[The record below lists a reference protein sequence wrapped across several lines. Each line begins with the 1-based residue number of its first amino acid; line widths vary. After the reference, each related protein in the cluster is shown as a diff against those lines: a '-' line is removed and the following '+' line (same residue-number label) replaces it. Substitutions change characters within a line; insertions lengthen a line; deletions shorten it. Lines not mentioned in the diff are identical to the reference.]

1 MIQIDRAHMETD
13 VLIVGG
19 GIAGLMAAINAA
31 DQGVSVT
38 VAEKANTKRS
48 GSGATGNDH
57 FLCYIPEIHGDDI
70 EPIHT
75 EVTNSLI
82 GGYLDSPHTVKFLEQ
97 SFARVRDWESWGI
110 EMKPRGKWEFMGHAF
125 PGRPRVWL
133 KYAGHNQKTVLT
145 KEAKKRGV
153 KIENHLPITDVI
165 TDNGMVIGAIGLS
178 VANQE
183 PIIKIIRAKTVIL
196 ATGSASRLYPPA
208 PSPGW
213 LFNTAFCPSCTGAAQ
228 ATAYRAGAKLVN
240 MEFPN
245 RHAGPKFMARC
256 GKSSWIGV
264 YKDPH
269 RNAIGPF
276 VKNPTKELGDITAD
290 VWNSVFTDMHK
301 SGRGPAYID
310 CTETAEE
317 DINYM
322 IWGMENEG
330 LTGMLNYMKEE
341 DIDVRRHMVEF
352 MQYEPHLIGRG
363 VEIDLNGESNVKG
376 LFAAGDPV
384 GNFRADI
391 AGAATFGWIA
401 GESAAERAKGI
412 EGFQKAEDS
421 SYVGERTKLYSSFLE
436 RETGPDWKEA
446 NVALQQIMKDY
457 AGIEVRSET
466 LLRAGLKYFNDL
478 KTKVLDT
485 LTADNS
491 HSLMRCMEVLDLMEC
506 GETVFL
512 TALERKETR
521 GLHIRS
527 DFPFTNP
534 LLAEKWIT
542 IKKEIGLPILEWRDK
557 CVGSGPR

>member
-1 MIQIDRAHMETD
+1 MIQIDKEPIETD
-13 VLIVGG
+13 VLIIGG

-31 DQGVSVT
+31 DQGVDVL
-38 VAEKANTKRS
+38 VAEKANTRRS

-75 EVTNSLI
+75 EVRNSLI
-82 GGYLDSPHTVKFLEQ
+82 GGYLDSTLTLKFLEQ
-97 SFARVRDWESWGI
+97 SFDRVRDWESWGI
-110 EMKPRGKWEFMGHAF
+110 SMKPTGKWECMGHAF

-133 KYAGHNQKTVLT
+133 KYAGHNQKSVLT
-145 KEAKKRGV
+145 KQAKKSGAR
-153 KIENHLPITDVI
+153 IENHLPIVDVI
-165 TDNGMVIGAIGLS
+165 TENGEVIGAIGLS
-178 VANQE
+178 LRKEE
-183 PIIKIIRAKTVIL
+183 PVLKLIRAKSVVA

-208 PSPGW
+208 PSPGY
-213 LFNTAFCPSCTGAAQ
+213 LFNTAFCPSCTGAAM

-245 RHAGPKFMARC
+245 RHAGPKFIARC

-269 RNAIGPF
+269 RKPLGPF
-276 VKNPTKELGDITAD
+276 VTKPTKELGDITSD
-290 VWNSVFTDMHK
+290 VWNTVFTDMHR

-322 IWGMENEG
+322 LWGMENEG
-330 LTGMLNYMKEE
+330 LTSLLNYMQEE
-341 DIDVRRHMVEF
+341 GIDVRKHMVEF

-363 VEIDLNGESNVKG
+363 VEIDLNGESSVPG

-391 AGAATFGWIA
+391 AGAAVYGWIA
-401 GESAAERAKGI
+401 GESAAKRAKGLDS
-412 EGFQKAEDS
+412 FQNAEES
-421 SYVGERTKLYSSFLE
+421 PTVEERVALYSSFME

-446 NVALQQIMKDY
+446 NLALQQIMKDY
-457 AGIEVRSET
+457 AGVDVRSET
-466 LLRAGLKYFNDL
+466 LLKAGLKYFGDL
-478 KTKVLDT
+478 KKKVLGT
-485 LTADNS
+485 LCADNS
-491 HSLMRCMEVLDLMEC
+491 HTLMRCTEVLDLMEC
-506 GETVFL
+506 GEAIFL

-521 GLHIRS
+521 GMHKRT

-534 LLAEKWIT
+534 LLQEKWIT
-542 IKKEIGLPILEWRDK
+542 IRKENGVPMVAWRDK
-557 CVGSGPR
+557 K